1 MVTLTAATIVH
12 LIQIQIKATTIS
24 TPLAMFAILM
34 MTTMASMML
43 MIYVPKATN
52 LGPPVLPMI
61 TIPMVASTQSKTQ
74 MTIMT
79 V

>member
-1 MVTLTAATIVH
+1 MLDEVPATV
-12 LIQIQIKATTIS
+12 
-24 TPLAMFAILM
+24 LAVRML
-34 MTTMASMML
+34 MASMML

-52 LGPPVLPMI
+52 LGPPVLPTI

-74 MTIMT
+74 MTIMM